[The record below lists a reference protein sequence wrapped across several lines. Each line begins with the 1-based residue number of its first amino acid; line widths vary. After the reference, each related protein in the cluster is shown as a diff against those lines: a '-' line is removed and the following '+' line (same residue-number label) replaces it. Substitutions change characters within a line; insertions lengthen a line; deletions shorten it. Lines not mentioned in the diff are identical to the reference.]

1 MPVKLRKTVG
11 RMLSMKSDA
20 WYIFIRSIQLCCLLL
35 LCAFALLLEYNGDTL
50 GKYPLYMTAQSLN
63 ESAQGILLIA
73 IILSVCMEEML
84 S

>member
-1 MPVKLRKTVG
+1 MKLRKTVH
-11 RMLSMKSDA
+11 RMLSMKPDA

-73 IILSVCMEEML
+73 VILSICVEGL
-84 S
+84 AS